1 MRITLSEMIIA
12 KPWVSG
18 MMILIMS
25 VMRMLLTGTLIPW
38 FMIMGILSIAIMMG
52 RS

>member
-25 VMRMLLTGTLIPW
+25 VVQATEHCVTLIINSLY
-38 FMIMGILSIAIMMG
+38 FVCFNLIIS
-52 RS
+52 

>member
-25 VMRMLLTGTLIPW
+25 VMRMLLTVTLTPGI
-38 FMIMGILSIAIMMG
+38 MIMGILSIAIMMG